1 MASIISFGLNDITES
16 IPGRGQRRDAIANR
30 ELILQVADKLFA
42 ERGVSQVCMSEI
54 AQVAGVGKGTLYRHF
69 ANKGE
74 LCLTL
79 MDNQLRDFQDR
90 MLARM
95 KVMTTQQKGR
105 LGQLTEFLDSLV
117 QFNLIHMPLLQEVQ
131 QHDLNI
137 SAEDMSRPHYWEY
150 LTVYGLLEGA
160 MRQGE
165 IPAGMDIPVLAEML
179 LAPLIPFTF
188 RYQLEVAG
196 FTPERI
202 SAALRTIVAGLPYVG
217 VG

>member
-1 MASIISFGLNDITES
+1 MASIISLDLNDVAES
-16 IPGRGQRRDAIANR
+16 SPGRGQRRDAIANR
-30 ELILQVADKLFA
+30 ELILQVADRLFT
-42 ERGVSQVCMSEI
+42 ERGVSQICMSEI

-74 LCLTL
+74 LCLAL

-90 MLARM
+90 MLTRM
-95 KVMTTQQKGR
+95 QVMTSQGEGR
-105 LGQLTEFLDSLV
+105 LGQLSEFLDSLV

-131 QHDLNI
+131 QHNLNI

-150 LTVYGLLEGA
+150 LTVYGLLQA
-160 MRQGE
+160 ATRQGE
-165 IPAGMDIPVLAEML
+165 VPAGMDIPVLAEML

-196 FTPERI
+196 FAPERI
-202 SAALRTIVAGLPYVG
+202 SAALRTIVMGLPYVG